1 MEASVK
7 KIMILLVILS
17 GLVYFVLQRYLWFIK
32 EYEMPVG
39 WDR

>member
-1 MEASVK
+1 MK

-17 GLVYFVLQRYLWFIK
+17 GLVYYVPDRYILWMQ

>member
-1 MEASVK
+1 MK

-17 GLVYFVLQRYLWFIK
+17 GLVYFVLDRYVLWMQ
-32 EYEMPVG
+32 EYEIQAG